1 MYGQEVRLNIWVW
14 ISYEIVFFVVVVVVA
29 IPMAHGNSWAR
40 DESMSEL

>member
-1 MYGQEVRLNIWVW
+1 MNIWVW
-14 ISYEIVFFVVVVVVA
+14 ISYEIVFFVVVVVVVVVVA